1 MIKIKRFENNKFKTN
16 EIAVFVTIKQT
27 IENATKNALIP
38 AVLRRGSANYNSQL
52 EISKKLENMYGASF
66 NCGVDK
72 SGDYIILKFYIETIN
87 NEYSDSNENLA
98 QEAFDLLTDIVF
110 NPLVENDGFNINYV
124 KQEKDN
130 LSKIINSKKDDKANY
145 AYQRCIEEMFKNDS
159 YGIYKYGSL
168 EDLEKINE
176 KNLYKY
182 YLNIIQNSPIYI
194 YINGKNAKGINVDE
208 NINNNFK
215 IAFDNNSNECNEN
228 NAIQEIN
235 ENTKVNYNEENKNNK
250 ENSENEDNNNYNNE
264 VNNHKTKDLDDIKI
278 IKEKLDVTQGKLII
292 GLNAPSENKYAVT
305 MYNTILGGGANSKLF
320 QNVREKASLAYY
332 ASSRFIRRKNA
343 IIIRTG
349 IELTNYDKAV
359 KVIKEQIEDMK
370 KGNISDFELSSAKT
384 LILSSLKLIPES
396 QEDIMAFDFDQ
407 DIFNENLTFEQ
418 YYKKIE
424 NVTLDEI
431 IEVANQIKIN
441 TIYYLEK

>member
-27 IENATKNALIP
+27 QENATKNALIP
-38 AVLRRGSANYNSQL
+38 AVLRRGSTNYRNQL
-52 EISKKLENMYGASF
+52 EISKKLENMYGANF

-72 SGDYIILKFYIETIN
+72 SGDYIILKFFIETIN
-87 NEYSDSNENLA
+87 NEYSDSKENLA
-98 QEAFDLLTDIVF
+98 QEAFNLLTDIVF

-130 LSKIINSKKDDKANY
+130 LAKIINSKKDDKANY
-145 AYQRCIEEMFKNDS
+145 AYQRCIEEMFKNNP

-168 EDLEKINE
+168 QDLEKINE
-176 KNLYKY
+176 KNLYGY
-182 YLNIIQNSPIYI
+182 YLNIIQNSQIFI
-194 YINGKNAKGINVDE
+194 YINGKNANSINVDE

-215 IAFDNNSNECNEN
+215 IAFNNNSNEYNEN
-228 NAIQEIN
+228 DDLQEKN
-235 ENTKVNYNEENKNNK
+235 ENAEIEDNKNTEIKDNK
-250 ENSENEDNNNYNNE
+250 NAEIVALQPINI
-264 VNNHKTKDLDDIKI
+264 V
-278 IKEKLDVTQGKLII
+278 KEKLDVTQGKLII

-320 QNVREKASLAYY
+320 QNVREKESLAYY
-332 ASSRFIRRKNA
+332 ASSRYIRRKNA

-349 IELTNYDKAV
+349 IELANYDKAV
-359 KVIKEQIEDMK
+359 KVIKEQLEEMK
-370 KGNISDFELSSAKT
+370 KGNISDYELASAKT
-384 LILSSLKLIPES
+384 LILASLKLIPES

-407 DIFNENLTFEQ
+407 DVFNENLTFEQ

-424 NVTLDEI
+424 NITLKEI
-431 IEVANQIKIN
+431 IDVANQVRIN

>member
-27 IENATKNALIP
+27 KENATKNALIP
-38 AVLRRGSANYNSQL
+38 AVLRRGSANFQNQL

-72 SGDYIILKFYIETIN
+72 SGDYIILKFFIETIN
-87 NEYSDSNENLA
+87 NEYSDSKENLA
-98 QEAFDLLTDIVF
+98 QEAFNLLTDIVF

-130 LSKIINSKKDDKANY
+130 LAKIINSKKDDKANY
-145 AYQRCIEEMFKNDS
+145 AYQRCVEEMFKNNP

-168 EDLEKINE
+168 QDLEKINE
-176 KNLYKY
+176 KNLYEY
-182 YLNIIQNSPIYI
+182 YLNIIQNSPIFI
-194 YINGKNAKGINVDE
+194 YINGKNANSINVDE
-208 NINNNFK
+208 NINNNFR
-215 IAFDNNSNECNEN
+215 IAFNNNSNEYNENDDLQGKNEN
-228 NAIQEIN
+228 NEI
-235 ENTKVNYNEENKNNK
+235 EDNKNTEIKDNK
-250 ENSENEDNNNYNNE
+250 NAEIVALQPINI
-264 VNNHKTKDLDDIKI
+264 V
-278 IKEKLDVTQGKLII
+278 KEKLDVTQGKLII

-320 QNVREKASLAYY
+320 QNVREKESLAYY
-332 ASSRFIRRKNA
+332 ASSRYIRRKNA

-349 IELTNYDKAV
+349 IELANYDKAV
-359 KVIKEQIEDMK
+359 KVIKEQLEEMK
-370 KGNISDFELSSAKT
+370 KGNISDYELSSAKT
-384 LILSSLKLIPES
+384 LILASLKLIPES

-407 DIFNENLTFEQ
+407 DVFNENLTFEQ

-424 NVTLDEI
+424 NITLNEI
-431 IEVANQIKIN
+431 IDVANQVKIN

>member
-16 EIAVFVTIKQT
+16 EIAVFATIKQT
-27 IENATKNALIP
+27 QENATKNALIP
-38 AVLRRGSANYNSQL
+38 AVLRRGSTNYRNQL

-72 SGDYIILKFYIETIN
+72 SGDYIILKFFIETIN
-87 NEYSDSNENLA
+87 NEYSDSKENLA
-98 QEAFDLLTDIVF
+98 QEAFNLLTDIVF

-130 LSKIINSKKDDKANY
+130 LAKIINSKKDDKANY
-145 AYQRCIEEMFKNDS
+145 AYQRCVEEMFKNS
-159 YGIYKYGSL
+159 PYGIYKYGSL
-168 EDLEKINE
+168 QDLEKINE
-176 KNLYKY
+176 KNLYEY
-182 YLNIIQNSPIYI
+182 YLNIIQNNPIFI
-194 YINGKNAKGINVDE
+194 YINGKNANSINVDE

-215 IAFDNNSNECNEN
+215 IAFNNNSNEYNENDDLQGKNEN
-228 NAIQEIN
+228 NEIEDN
-235 ENTKVNYNEENKNNK
+235 KNTEIKDNKDIEIVDNKNTKLEALQPINIV
-250 ENSENEDNNNYNNE
+250 
-264 VNNHKTKDLDDIKI
+264 
-278 IKEKLDVTQGKLII
+278 KEKLDVTQGKLII

-320 QNVREKASLAYY
+320 QNVREKESLAYY
-332 ASSRFIRRKNA
+332 ASSRYIRRKNA

-349 IELTNYDKAV
+349 IELANYDKAV
-359 KVIKEQIEDMK
+359 KVIKEQLEEMK
-370 KGNISDFELSSAKT
+370 KGNISDYELASAKT
-384 LILSSLKLIPES
+384 LILASLKLIPES

-407 DIFNENLTFEQ
+407 DVFNENLTFEQ

-424 NVTLDEI
+424 NITLKEI
-431 IEVANQIKIN
+431 IDVANQVKIN

>member
-27 IENATKNALIP
+27 QENATKNALIP
-38 AVLRRGSANYNSQL
+38 AVLRRGSTNYRNQL
-52 EISKKLENMYGASF
+52 EISKKLENMYGANF

-72 SGDYIILKFYIETIN
+72 SGDYIILKFFIETIN
-87 NEYSDSNENLA
+87 NEYSDSKENLA
-98 QEAFDLLTDIVF
+98 QEAFNLLTDIVF

-130 LSKIINSKKDDKANY
+130 LAKIINSKKDDKANY
-145 AYQRCIEEMFKNDS
+145 AYQRCIEEMFKNNP

-168 EDLEKINE
+168 QDLEKINE
-176 KNLYKY
+176 KNLYGY
-182 YLNIIQNSPIYI
+182 YLNIIQNSQIFI
-194 YINGKNAKGINVDE
+194 YINGKNANSINVDE

-215 IAFDNNSNECNEN
+215 IAFNNNSNEYNEN
-228 NAIQEIN
+228 DDLQE
-235 ENTKVNYNEENKNNK
+235 KN
-250 ENSENEDNNNYNNE
+250 
-264 VNNHKTKDLDDIKI
+264 
-278 IKEKLDVTQGKLII
+278 QGKLII

-320 QNVREKASLAYY
+320 QNVREKESLAYY
-332 ASSRFIRRKNA
+332 ASSRYIRRKNA

-349 IELTNYDKAV
+349 IELANYDKAV
-359 KVIKEQIEDMK
+359 KVIKEQLEEMK
-370 KGNISDFELSSAKT
+370 KGNISDYELASAKT
-384 LILSSLKLIPES
+384 LILASLKLIPES

-407 DIFNENLTFEQ
+407 DVFNENLTFEQ

-424 NVTLDEI
+424 NITLKEI
-431 IEVANQIKIN
+431 IDVANQVRIN

>member
-27 IENATKNALIP
+27 QENATKNALIP
-38 AVLRRGSANYNSQL
+38 AALRRGSANFQNQL

-72 SGDYIILKFYIETIN
+72 SGDYIILKFFIETIN
-87 NEYSDSNENLA
+87 NEYSDSKENLA
-98 QEAFDLLTDIVF
+98 QEAFNLLTDIVF

-130 LSKIINSKKDDKANY
+130 LAKIINSKKDDKANY
-145 AYQRCIEEMFKNDS
+145 AYQRCVEEMFKNNP

-168 EDLEKINE
+168 QDLEKINE
-176 KNLYKY
+176 KNLYEY
-182 YLNIIQNSPIYI
+182 YLNIIQNSPTFI
-194 YINGKNAKGINVDE
+194 YINGKNANSINVDE

-215 IAFDNNSNECNEN
+215 IAFNNNSNEYNKNHDFQEKNEN
-228 NAIQEIN
+228 AEIVALQPIN
-235 ENTKVNYNEENKNNK
+235 IV
-250 ENSENEDNNNYNNE
+250 
-264 VNNHKTKDLDDIKI
+264 
-278 IKEKLDVTQGKLII
+278 KEKLDVTQGKLII

-320 QNVREKASLAYY
+320 QNVREKESLAYY
-332 ASSRFIRRKNA
+332 ASSRYIRRKDA

-349 IELTNYDKAV
+349 IELANYDKAV
-359 KVIKEQIEDMK
+359 KVIKEQLEEMK
-370 KGNISDFELSSAKT
+370 KGSISDYELSSAKT
-384 LILSSLKLIPES
+384 LILASLKLIPES

-407 DIFNENLTFEQ
+407 DVFNENLTFEQ

-424 NVTLDEI
+424 NITLKEI
-431 IEVANQIKIN
+431 IDVANQVKIN

>member
-27 IENATKNALIP
+27 QENATKNALIP
-38 AVLRRGSANYNSQL
+38 AVLRRGSTNYRNQL
-52 EISKKLENMYGASF
+52 EISKKLENMYGANF

-72 SGDYIILKFYIETIN
+72 SGDYIILKFFIETIN
-87 NEYSDSNENLA
+87 NEYSDSKENLA
-98 QEAFDLLTDIVF
+98 QEAFNLLTDIVF

-130 LSKIINSKKDDKANY
+130 LAKIINSKKDDKANY
-145 AYQRCIEEMFKNDS
+145 AYQRCIEEMFKNNP

-168 EDLEKINE
+168 QDLEKINE
-176 KNLYKY
+176 KNLYGY
-182 YLNIIQNSPIYI
+182 YLNIIQNSQIFI
-194 YINGKNAKGINVDE
+194 YINGKNANSINVDE

-215 IAFDNNSNECNEN
+215 IAFNNNSNEYNEN
-228 NAIQEIN
+228 DDLQEKN
-235 ENTKVNYNEENKNNK
+235 ENAEIEDNKNTEIKDNK
-250 ENSENEDNNNYNNE
+250 NAEIVALQPINI
-264 VNNHKTKDLDDIKI
+264 V
-278 IKEKLDVTQGKLII
+278 KEKLDVTQGKLII

-320 QNVREKASLAYY
+320 QNVREKESLAYY
-332 ASSRFIRRKNA
+332 ASSRYIRRKNA

-349 IELTNYDKAV
+349 IELANYDKAV
-359 KVIKEQIEDMK
+359 KVIKEQLEEMK
-370 KGNISDFELSSAKT
+370 KGNISDYELASAKT
-384 LILSSLKLIPES
+384 LILASLKLIPES

-407 DIFNENLTFEQ
+407 DVFNENLTFEQ

-424 NVTLDEI
+424 NITLKEI
-431 IEVANQIKIN
+431 IDVANQVKIN

>member
-27 IENATKNALIP
+27 QENATKNALIP
-38 AVLRRGSANYNSQL
+38 AVLRRGSANFQNQL
-52 EISKKLENMYGASF
+52 EISKKLENMYGSSF

-72 SGDYIILKFYIETIN
+72 SGDYIILKFFIETIN
-87 NEYSDSNENLA
+87 NEYSDSKENLA
-98 QEAFDLLTDIVF
+98 QEAFNLLTDIVF

-130 LSKIINSKKDDKANY
+130 LAKIINSKKDDKANY
-145 AYQRCIEEMFKNDS
+145 AYQRCIEEMFKNNP
-159 YGIYKYGSL
+159 YGIYKYGSIQ
-168 EDLEKINE
+168 DLEKINE
-176 KNLYKY
+176 KNLYGY
-182 YLNIIQNSPIYI
+182 YLNIIQNSQIFI
-194 YINGKNAKGINVDE
+194 YINGKNANSINVDE

-215 IAFDNNSNECNEN
+215 IAFNNNSNEYNEN
-228 NAIQEIN
+228 DDLQEKN
-235 ENTKVNYNEENKNNK
+235 ENAEIVALQPINI
-250 ENSENEDNNNYNNE
+250 
-264 VNNHKTKDLDDIKI
+264 V
-278 IKEKLDVTQGKLII
+278 KEKLDVTQGKLII

-320 QNVREKASLAYY
+320 QNVREKESLAYY
-332 ASSRFIRRKNA
+332 ASSRYIRRKNA

-349 IELTNYDKAV
+349 IELANYDKAV
-359 KVIKEQIEDMK
+359 KVIKEQLEEMK
-370 KGNISDFELSSAKT
+370 KGNISDYELSSAKT
-384 LILSSLKLIPES
+384 LILASLKLIPES

-407 DIFNENLTFEQ
+407 DVFNENLTFEQ

-424 NVTLDEI
+424 NITLKEI
-431 IEVANQIKIN
+431 IDVANQVRIN

>member
-16 EIAVFVTIKQT
+16 EIAVFATIKQT
-27 IENATKNALIP
+27 QENATKNALIP
-38 AVLRRGSANYNSQL
+38 AVLRRGSTNYRNQL
-52 EISKKLENMYGASF
+52 EISKKLENMYGANF

-72 SGDYIILKFYIETIN
+72 SGDYIILKFFIETIN
-87 NEYSDSNENLA
+87 NEYSDSKENLA
-98 QEAFDLLTDIVF
+98 QEAFNLLTDIVF

-130 LSKIINSKKDDKANY
+130 LAKIINSKKDDKANY
-145 AYQRCIEEMFKNDS
+145 AYQRCIEEMFKNNP

-168 EDLEKINE
+168 QDLEKINE
-176 KNLYKY
+176 KNLYGY
-182 YLNIIQNSPIYI
+182 YLNIIQNSQIFI
-194 YINGKNAKGINVDE
+194 YINGKNANSINVDE

-215 IAFDNNSNECNEN
+215 IAFNNNSNEYNENDDLQGKNEN
-228 NAIQEIN
+228 NEIEDN
-235 ENTKVNYNEENKNNK
+235 KNTEIKDNKDIEIVDNKNTKLEALQPINIV
-250 ENSENEDNNNYNNE
+250 
-264 VNNHKTKDLDDIKI
+264 
-278 IKEKLDVTQGKLII
+278 KEKLDVTQGKLII

-320 QNVREKASLAYY
+320 QNVREKESLAYY
-332 ASSRFIRRKNA
+332 ASSRYIRRKNA

-349 IELTNYDKAV
+349 IELANYDKAV
-359 KVIKEQIEDMK
+359 KVIKEQLEEMK
-370 KGNISDFELSSAKT
+370 KGNISDYELASAKT
-384 LILSSLKLIPES
+384 LILASLKLIPES

-407 DIFNENLTFEQ
+407 DVFNENLTFEQ

-424 NVTLDEI
+424 NITLKEI
-431 IEVANQIKIN
+431 IDVANQVKIN

>member
-27 IENATKNALIP
+27 QENATKNALIP
-38 AVLRRGSANYNSQL
+38 AVLRRGSANFQNQL
-52 EISKKLENMYGASF
+52 EISKKLENMYGANF

-72 SGDYIILKFYIETIN
+72 SGDYIILKFFIETIN
-87 NEYSDSNENLA
+87 NEYSDSKENLA
-98 QEAFDLLTDIVF
+98 QEAFNLLTDIVF
-110 NPLVENDGFNINYV
+110 NPMVENDGFNINYV

-130 LSKIINSKKDDKANY
+130 LAKIINSKKDDKANY
-145 AYQRCIEEMFKNDS
+145 AYQRCVEEMFKNNP

-168 EDLEKINE
+168 QDLEKINE
-176 KNLYKY
+176 KNLYEY
-182 YLNIIQNSPIYI
+182 YLNIIQNSPIFI
-194 YINGKNAKGINVDE
+194 YINGKNANSINVDE

-215 IAFDNNSNECNEN
+215 IALNNNSNEYNEN
-228 NAIQEIN
+228 DDLQEKN
-235 ENTKVNYNEENKNNK
+235 ENAEIEDNKNTEIKDNK
-250 ENSENEDNNNYNNE
+250 NIEIVDNKN
-264 VNNHKTKDLDDIKI
+264 TKLEALQPINI
-278 IKEKLDVTQGKLII
+278 VKEKLDVTQGKLII

-320 QNVREKASLAYY
+320 QNVREKESLAYY
-332 ASSRFIRRKNA
+332 ASSRYIRRKNA

-349 IELTNYDKAV
+349 IELANYDKAV
-359 KVIKEQIEDMK
+359 KVIKEQLEEMK
-370 KGNISDFELSSAKT
+370 KGNISDYELSSAKT
-384 LILSSLKLIPES
+384 LILASLKLIPES

-407 DIFNENLTFEQ
+407 DVFNENLTFEQ

-424 NVTLDEI
+424 NITLKEI
-431 IEVANQIKIN
+431 IDVANQVKIN

>member
-27 IENATKNALIP
+27 QENATKNALIP
-38 AVLRRGSANYNSQL
+38 AVLRRGSTNYRNQL
-52 EISKKLENMYGASF
+52 EISKKLENMYGANF

-72 SGDYIILKFYIETIN
+72 SGDYIILKFFIETIN
-87 NEYSDSNENLA
+87 NEYSDSKENLA
-98 QEAFDLLTDIVF
+98 QEAFNLITDIVF

-130 LSKIINSKKDDKANY
+130 LAKIINSKKDDKANY
-145 AYQRCIEEMFKNDS
+145 AYQRCIEEMFKNNP

-168 EDLEKINE
+168 QDLEKINE
-176 KNLYKY
+176 KNLYEY
-182 YLNIIQNSPIYI
+182 YLNIIQNSPIFI
-194 YINGKNAKGINVDE
+194 YINGKNANSINVDE

-215 IAFDNNSNECNEN
+215 IAFNNNSNEYNEN
-228 NAIQEIN
+228 DDLQE
-235 ENTKVNYNEENKNNK
+235 KNKNTEIENNK
-250 ENSENEDNNNYNNE
+250 NKDIEDNKNIEIVDNKNAEIVALQPINI
-264 VNNHKTKDLDDIKI
+264 V
-278 IKEKLDVTQGKLII
+278 KEKLDVTQGKLII

-320 QNVREKASLAYY
+320 QNVREKESLAYY
-332 ASSRFIRRKNA
+332 ASSRYIRRKNA

-349 IELTNYDKAV
+349 IELANYDKAV
-359 KVIKEQIEDMK
+359 KVIKEQLEEMK
-370 KGNISDFELSSAKT
+370 KGNISDYELASAKT
-384 LILSSLKLIPES
+384 LILASLKLIPES

-407 DIFNENLTFEQ
+407 DVFNENLTFEQ

-424 NVTLDEI
+424 NITLKEI
-431 IEVANQIKIN
+431 IDVANQVKIN

>member
-27 IENATKNALIP
+27 KENATKNALIP
-38 AVLRRGSANYNSQL
+38 AVLRRGSANFQNQL

-72 SGDYIILKFYIETIN
+72 SGDYIILKFFIETIN
-87 NEYSDSNENLA
+87 NEYSDSKENLA
-98 QEAFDLLTDIVF
+98 QEAFNLLTDIVF

-130 LSKIINSKKDDKANY
+130 LAKIINSKKDDKANY
-145 AYQRCIEEMFKNDS
+145 AYQRSVEEMFKNNP

-168 EDLEKINE
+168 QDLEKINE
-176 KNLYKY
+176 KNLYEY
-182 YLNIIQNSPIYI
+182 YLNIIQNSPIFI
-194 YINGKNAKGINVDE
+194 YINGKNANSINVDE

-215 IAFDNNSNECNEN
+215 IAVNNNSNEYNEN
-228 NAIQEIN
+228 DDLQEKN
-235 ENTKVNYNEENKNNK
+235 ENAEIEALQPINIV
-250 ENSENEDNNNYNNE
+250 
-264 VNNHKTKDLDDIKI
+264 
-278 IKEKLDVTQGKLII
+278 KEKLDVTQGKLII

-320 QNVREKASLAYY
+320 QNVREKESLAYY
-332 ASSRFIRRKNA
+332 ASSRYIRRKNA

-349 IELTNYDKAV
+349 IELANYDKAV
-359 KVIKEQIEDMK
+359 KVIKEQLEEMK
-370 KGNISDFELSSAKT
+370 KGNISDYELSSAKT
-384 LILSSLKLIPES
+384 LILASLKLIPES

-407 DIFNENLTFEQ
+407 DVFNENLTFEQ

-424 NVTLDEI
+424 NVTLNEI
-431 IEVANQIKIN
+431 IDVANQVKIN

>member
-27 IENATKNALIP
+27 QENATKNALIP
-38 AVLRRGSANYNSQL
+38 AVLRRGSANFQNQL

-72 SGDYIILKFYIETIN
+72 SGDYIILKFFIETIN
-87 NEYSDSNENLA
+87 NEYSDSKENLA
-98 QEAFDLLTDIVF
+98 QEAFNLLTDIVF

-130 LSKIINSKKDDKANY
+130 LAKIINSKKDDKANY
-145 AYQRCIEEMFKNDS
+145 AYQRCIEEMFKNNP

-168 EDLEKINE
+168 QDLEKINE
-176 KNLYKY
+176 KNLYGY
-182 YLNIIQNSPIYI
+182 YLNLIQNSQIFI
-194 YINGKNAKGINVDE
+194 YINGKNANSINVDE

-215 IAFDNNSNECNEN
+215 IAFNNNSNEYNENDDLQGKNEN
-228 NAIQEIN
+228 NEIEDN
-235 ENTKVNYNEENKNNK
+235 KNTEIKDNKDIEIVDNKNTKL
-250 ENSENEDNNNYNNE
+250 E
-264 VNNHKTKDLDDIKI
+264 VLQPINIV
-278 IKEKLDVTQGKLII
+278 KEKLDVTQGKLII

-320 QNVREKASLAYY
+320 QNVREKESLAYY
-332 ASSRFIRRKNA
+332 ASSRYIRRKNA

-349 IELTNYDKAV
+349 IELANYDKAV
-359 KVIKEQIEDMK
+359 KVIKEQLEEMK
-370 KGNISDFELSSAKT
+370 KGNISDYELASAKT
-384 LILSSLKLIPES
+384 LILASLKLIPES

-407 DIFNENLTFEQ
+407 DVFNENLTFEQ

-424 NVTLDEI
+424 NITLNEI
-431 IEVANQIKIN
+431 IDVANQVRIN

>member
-16 EIAVFVTIKQT
+16 EIAVFATIKQT
-27 IENATKNALIP
+27 QENATKNALIP
-38 AVLRRGSANYNSQL
+38 AVLRRGSTNYRNQL

-72 SGDYIILKFYIETIN
+72 SGDYIILKFFIETIN
-87 NEYSDSNENLA
+87 NEYSDTKENLA
-98 QEAFDLLTDIVF
+98 QEAFNLLTDIVF

-130 LSKIINSKKDDKANY
+130 LAKIINSKKDDKANY
-145 AYQRCIEEMFKNDS
+145 AYQRCVEEMFKNNP

-168 EDLEKINE
+168 QDLEKINE
-176 KNLYKY
+176 KNLYEY
-182 YLNIIQNSPIYI
+182 YLNIIQNSPIFI
-194 YINGKNAKGINVDE
+194 YINGKNANSINVDE

-215 IAFDNNSNECNEN
+215 IAFNSNSNEYNEN
-228 NAIQEIN
+228 HDFQEKN
-235 ENTKVNYNEENKNNK
+235 ENAEIEDNKNTEIKDNK
-250 ENSENEDNNNYNNE
+250 DIEIVDNKN
-264 VNNHKTKDLDDIKI
+264 TKLEALQPINI
-278 IKEKLDVTQGKLII
+278 VKEKLDVTQGKLII

-320 QNVREKASLAYY
+320 QNVREKESLAYY
-332 ASSRFIRRKNA
+332 ASSRYIRRKNA

-349 IELTNYDKAV
+349 IELANYDKAV
-359 KVIKEQIEDMK
+359 KVIKEQLEEMK
-370 KGNISDFELSSAKT
+370 KGNISDYELASAKT
-384 LILSSLKLIPES
+384 LILASLKLIPES

-407 DIFNENLTFEQ
+407 DVFNENLTFEQ

-424 NVTLDEI
+424 NITLKEI
-431 IEVANQIKIN
+431 IDVANQVRIN

>member
-27 IENATKNALIP
+27 KENATKNALIP
-38 AVLRRGSANYNSQL
+38 AVLRRGSANFQNQL

-72 SGDYIILKFYIETIN
+72 SGDYIILKFFIETIN
-87 NEYSDSNENLA
+87 NEYSDSKENLA
-98 QEAFDLLTDIVF
+98 QEAFNLLTDIVF

-130 LSKIINSKKDDKANY
+130 LAKIINSKKDDKANY
-145 AYQRCIEEMFKNDS
+145 AYQRCVEEMFKNNP

-168 EDLEKINE
+168 QDLEKINE
-176 KNLYKY
+176 KNLYEY
-182 YLNIIQNSPIYI
+182 YLNIIQNSPIFI
-194 YINGKNAKGINVDE
+194 YINGKNANSINVDE

-215 IAFDNNSNECNEN
+215 IAFNNNSNEYNEN
-228 NAIQEIN
+228 DDLQEKN
-235 ENTKVNYNEENKNNK
+235 ENAEIEDNKNTEIKDNK
-250 ENSENEDNNNYNNE
+250 NIEIVDNKN
-264 VNNHKTKDLDDIKI
+264 TKLEALQPINI
-278 IKEKLDVTQGKLII
+278 VKEKLDVTQGKLII

-320 QNVREKASLAYY
+320 QNVREKESLAYY
-332 ASSRFIRRKNA
+332 ASSRYIRRKNA

-349 IELTNYDKAV
+349 IELANYDKAV
-359 KVIKEQIEDMK
+359 KVIKEQLEEMK
-370 KGNISDFELSSAKT
+370 KGNISDYELSSAKT
-384 LILSSLKLIPES
+384 LILASLKLIPES

-407 DIFNENLTFEQ
+407 DVFNENLTFEQ

-424 NVTLDEI
+424 NITLKEI
-431 IEVANQIKIN
+431 IDVANQVKIN

>member
-27 IENATKNALIP
+27 KENATKNALIP
-38 AVLRRGSANYNSQL
+38 AVLRRGSANFQNQL

-72 SGDYIILKFYIETIN
+72 SGDYIILKFFIETIN
-87 NEYSDSNENLA
+87 NEYSDSKENLA
-98 QEAFDLLTDIVF
+98 QEAFNLLTDIVF

-130 LSKIINSKKDDKANY
+130 LAKIINSKKDDKANY
-145 AYQRCIEEMFKNDS
+145 AYQRCVEEMFKNNP

-168 EDLEKINE
+168 QDLEKINE
-176 KNLYKY
+176 KNLYEY
-182 YLNIIQNSPIYI
+182 YLNIIQNSPIFI
-194 YINGKNAKGINVDE
+194 YINGKNANSINVDE

-215 IAFDNNSNECNEN
+215 IALNNNSNEYNEN
-228 NAIQEIN
+228 DDLQEKN
-235 ENTKVNYNEENKNNK
+235 ENAEIEDNKNTEIKDNK
-250 ENSENEDNNNYNNE
+250 NIEIVDNKN
-264 VNNHKTKDLDDIKI
+264 TKLEALQPINI
-278 IKEKLDVTQGKLII
+278 VKEKLDVTQGKLII

-320 QNVREKASLAYY
+320 QNVREKESLAYY
-332 ASSRFIRRKNA
+332 ASSRYIRRKNA

-349 IELTNYDKAV
+349 IELANYDKAV
-359 KVIKEQIEDMK
+359 KVIKEQLEEMK
-370 KGNISDFELSSAKT
+370 KGNISDYELSSAKT
-384 LILSSLKLIPES
+384 LILASLKLIPES

-407 DIFNENLTFEQ
+407 DVFNENLTFEQ

-424 NVTLDEI
+424 NITLKEI
-431 IEVANQIKIN
+431 IDVANQVKIN

>member
-16 EIAVFVTIKQT
+16 EIAFFVTIKQT
-27 IENATKNALIP
+27 QENATKNALIP
-38 AVLRRGSANYNSQL
+38 AVLRRGSANFQNQL
-52 EISKKLENMYGASF
+52 EISKKLENMYGANF

-72 SGDYIILKFYIETIN
+72 SGDYIILKFFIETIN
-87 NEYSDSNENLA
+87 NEYSDSKENLA
-98 QEAFDLLTDIVF
+98 QEAFNLLTDIVF

-130 LSKIINSKKDDKANY
+130 LAKIINSKKDDKANY
-145 AYQRCIEEMFKNDS
+145 AYQRCIEEMFKNNP

-168 EDLEKINE
+168 QDLEKINE
-176 KNLYKY
+176 KNLYGY
-182 YLNIIQNSPIYI
+182 YLNIIQNSQIFI
-194 YINGKNAKGINVDE
+194 YINGKNANSINVDE

-215 IAFDNNSNECNEN
+215 IAFNNNSNEYNEN
-228 NAIQEIN
+228 DDLQEKN
-235 ENTKVNYNEENKNNK
+235 ENAEIEDNKNTEIKDNK
-250 ENSENEDNNNYNNE
+250 NAEIVALQPINI
-264 VNNHKTKDLDDIKI
+264 V
-278 IKEKLDVTQGKLII
+278 KEKLDVTQGKLII

-320 QNVREKASLAYY
+320 QNVREKESLAYY
-332 ASSRFIRRKNA
+332 ASSRYIRRKNA

-349 IELTNYDKAV
+349 IELANYDKAV
-359 KVIKEQIEDMK
+359 KVIKEQLEEMK
-370 KGNISDFELSSAKT
+370 KGNISDYELASAKT
-384 LILSSLKLIPES
+384 LILASLKLIPES

-407 DIFNENLTFEQ
+407 DVFNENLTFEQ

-424 NVTLDEI
+424 NITLNEI
-431 IEVANQIKIN
+431 IDVANQVKIN

>member
-27 IENATKNALIP
+27 QENATKNALIP
-38 AVLRRGSANYNSQL
+38 AVLRRGSANFQNQL

-72 SGDYIILKFYIETIN
+72 SGDYIILKFFIETIN
-87 NEYSDSNENLA
+87 NEYSDSKENLA
-98 QEAFDLLTDIVF
+98 QEAFNLLTDIVF

-130 LSKIINSKKDDKANY
+130 LAKIINSKKDDKANY
-145 AYQRCIEEMFKNDS
+145 AYQRCIEEMFKNNP

-168 EDLEKINE
+168 QDLEKINE
-176 KNLYKY
+176 KNLYEY
-182 YLNIIQNSPIYI
+182 YLNIIQNSPIFI
-194 YINGKNAKGINVDE
+194 YINGKNANSINVDE

-215 IAFDNNSNECNEN
+215 IAFNNNSNEYNEN
-228 NAIQEIN
+228 DDLQEKN
-235 ENTKVNYNEENKNNK
+235 ENAEIEDNKNTEIKDNK
-250 ENSENEDNNNYNNE
+250 NIEIVDNKNAEIVALQPINI
-264 VNNHKTKDLDDIKI
+264 V
-278 IKEKLDVTQGKLII
+278 KEKLDVTQGKLII

-320 QNVREKASLAYY
+320 QNVREKESLAYY
-332 ASSRFIRRKNA
+332 ASSRYIRRKNA

-349 IELTNYDKAV
+349 IELANYDKAV
-359 KVIKEQIEDMK
+359 KVIKEQLEEMK
-370 KGNISDFELSSAKT
+370 KGNISDYELASAKT
-384 LILSSLKLIPES
+384 LILASLKLIPES

-407 DIFNENLTFEQ
+407 DVFNENLTFEQ

-424 NVTLDEI
+424 NITLKEI
-431 IEVANQIKIN
+431 IDVTNQVRIN

>member
-27 IENATKNALIP
+27 QENATKNALIP
-38 AVLRRGSANYNSQL
+38 AVLRRGSANFQNQL

-72 SGDYIILKFYIETIN
+72 SGDYIILKFFIETIN
-87 NEYSDSNENLA
+87 NEYSDSKENLA
-98 QEAFDLLTDIVF
+98 QEAFNLLTDIVF

-130 LSKIINSKKDDKANY
+130 LAKIINSKKDDKANY
-145 AYQRCIEEMFKNDS
+145 AYQRCVEEMFKNNP

-168 EDLEKINE
+168 QDLEKINE
-176 KNLYKY
+176 KNLYEY
-182 YLNIIQNSPIYI
+182 YLNIIRNSQIFI
-194 YINGKNAKGINVDE
+194 YINGKNANSINVDE

-215 IAFDNNSNECNEN
+215 IAFNNNSNENNEN
-228 NAIQEIN
+228 DDFQEKN
-235 ENTKVNYNEENKNNK
+235 ENAEIEDNKNTEIKDNK
-250 ENSENEDNNNYNNE
+250 N
-264 VNNHKTKDLDDIKI
+264 VKI
-278 IKEKLDVTQGKLII
+278 VALQPINIVKEKLDVTQGKLII

-320 QNVREKASLAYY
+320 QNVREKESLAYY
-332 ASSRFIRRKNA
+332 ASSRYIRRKDA

-349 IELTNYDKAV
+349 IELANYDKAV
-359 KVIKEQIEDMK
+359 KVIKEQLEEMK
-370 KGNISDFELSSAKT
+370 KGNISDYELSSAKT
-384 LILSSLKLIPES
+384 LILASLKLIPES

-407 DIFNENLTFEQ
+407 DVFNENLTFEQ

-424 NVTLDEI
+424 NITANEI
-431 IEVANQIKIN
+431 IDVANQVKIN

>member
-27 IENATKNALIP
+27 KENATKNALIP
-38 AVLRRGSANYNSQL
+38 AVLRRGSANFQNQL

-72 SGDYIILKFYIETIN
+72 SGDYIILKFFIETIN
-87 NEYSDSNENLA
+87 NEYSDSKENLA
-98 QEAFDLLTDIVF
+98 QEAFNLLTDIVF

-130 LSKIINSKKDDKANY
+130 LAKIINSKKDDKANY
-145 AYQRCIEEMFKNDS
+145 AYQRCVEEMFKNNP

-168 EDLEKINE
+168 QDLEKINE
-176 KNLYKY
+176 KNLYEY
-182 YLNIIQNSPIYI
+182 YLNIIQNSPIFI
-194 YINGKNAKGINVDE
+194 YINGKNANSINVDE

-215 IAFDNNSNECNEN
+215 IALNNNSNEYNEN
-228 NAIQEIN
+228 DDLQEKN
-235 ENTKVNYNEENKNNK
+235 ENAEIEDNKNTEIKDNK
-250 ENSENEDNNNYNNE
+250 NIEIVDNKN
-264 VNNHKTKDLDDIKI
+264 TKLEALQPINI
-278 IKEKLDVTQGKLII
+278 VKEKLDVTQGKLII

-320 QNVREKASLAYY
+320 QNVREKESLAYY
-332 ASSRFIRRKNA
+332 ASSRYIRRKNA

-349 IELTNYDKAV
+349 IELANYDKAV
-359 KVIKEQIEDMK
+359 KVIKEQLEEMK
-370 KGNISDFELSSAKT
+370 KGNISDYELSSAKT
-384 LILSSLKLIPES
+384 LILASLKLIPES

-407 DIFNENLTFEQ
+407 DVFNENLTFEQ

-424 NVTLDEI
+424 NITLNEI
-431 IEVANQIKIN
+431 IDVANQVRIN

>member
-27 IENATKNALIP
+27 KENATKNALIP
-38 AVLRRGSANYNSQL
+38 AVLRRGSANFQNQL

-72 SGDYIILKFYIETIN
+72 SGDYIILKFFIETIN
-87 NEYSDSNENLA
+87 NEYSDSKENLA
-98 QEAFDLLTDIVF
+98 QEAFNLLTDIVF

-130 LSKIINSKKDDKANY
+130 LAKIINSKKDDKANY
-145 AYQRCIEEMFKNDS
+145 AYQRCVEEMFKNNP

-168 EDLEKINE
+168 QDLEKINE
-176 KNLYKY
+176 KNLYEY
-182 YLNIIQNSPIYI
+182 YLNIIQNSPIFI
-194 YINGKNAKGINVDE
+194 YINGKNANSINVDE

-215 IAFDNNSNECNEN
+215 IALNNNSNEYNEN
-228 NAIQEIN
+228 DDLQEKN
-235 ENTKVNYNEENKNNK
+235 ENAEIEDNKNK
-250 ENSENEDNNNYNNE
+250 DIEDNKNIEIVDNKNAEIVALQPINI
-264 VNNHKTKDLDDIKI
+264 V
-278 IKEKLDVTQGKLII
+278 KEKLDVTQGKLII

-320 QNVREKASLAYY
+320 QNVREKESLAYY
-332 ASSRFIRRKNA
+332 ASSRYIRRKNA

-349 IELTNYDKAV
+349 IELANYDKAV
-359 KVIKEQIEDMK
+359 KVIKEQLEEMK
-370 KGNISDFELSSAKT
+370 KGNISDYELSSAKT
-384 LILSSLKLIPES
+384 LILASLKLIPES

-407 DIFNENLTFEQ
+407 DVFNENLTFEQ

-424 NVTLDEI
+424 NITLNEI
-431 IEVANQIKIN
+431 IDVANQVRIN

>member
-16 EIAVFVTIKQT
+16 EIAVFATIKQT
-27 IENATKNALIP
+27 QENALIP
-38 AVLRRGSANYNSQL
+38 AVLRRGSTNYRNQL
-52 EISKKLENMYGASF
+52 EISQKLENMYGASF

-72 SGDYIILKFYIETIN
+72 SGDYIILKFFIETIN
-87 NEYSDSNENLA
+87 NEYSDSKENLA
-98 QEAFDLLTDIVF
+98 QEAFNLLTDIVF

-130 LSKIINSKKDDKANY
+130 LAKIINSKKDDKANY
-145 AYQRCIEEMFKNDS
+145 AYQRCIEEMFKNNP

-168 EDLEKINE
+168 QDLEKINE
-176 KNLYKY
+176 KNLYGY
-182 YLNIIQNSPIYI
+182 YLNIIQNSQIFI
-194 YINGKNAKGINVDE
+194 YINGKNANSINVDE

-215 IAFDNNSNECNEN
+215 IAFNNNSNEYNEN
-228 NAIQEIN
+228 DDLQEKN
-235 ENTKVNYNEENKNNK
+235 ENAEIEDNKNK
-250 ENSENEDNNNYNNE
+250 DIEDNKNIEIVDNKNAEIVALQPINI
-264 VNNHKTKDLDDIKI
+264 V
-278 IKEKLDVTQGKLII
+278 KEKLDVTQGKLII

-320 QNVREKASLAYY
+320 QNVREKESLAYY
-332 ASSRFIRRKNA
+332 ASSRYIRRKNA

-349 IELTNYDKAV
+349 IELANYDKAV
-359 KVIKEQIEDMK
+359 KVIKEQLEEMK
-370 KGNISDFELSSAKT
+370 KGNISDYELASAKT
-384 LILSSLKLIPES
+384 LILASLKLIPES

-407 DIFNENLTFEQ
+407 DVFNENLTFEQ

-424 NVTLDEI
+424 NITLKEI
-431 IEVANQIKIN
+431 IDVANQVRIN

>member
-16 EIAVFVTIKQT
+16 EISVFVTIKQT
-27 IENATKNALIP
+27 QENATKNALIP
-38 AVLRRGSANYNSQL
+38 AVLRRGSTNYRNQL

-72 SGDYIILKFYIETIN
+72 SGDYIILKFFIETIN
-87 NEYSDSNENLA
+87 NEYSDSKENLA
-98 QEAFDLLTDIVF
+98 QEAFNLLTDIVF

-130 LSKIINSKKDDKANY
+130 LAKIINSKKDDKANY
-145 AYQRCIEEMFKNDS
+145 AYQRCIEEMFKNNP

-168 EDLEKINE
+168 QDLEKINE
-176 KNLYKY
+176 KNLYGY
-182 YLNIIQNSPIYI
+182 YLNIIQNSQIFI
-194 YINGKNAKGINVDE
+194 YINGKNANSINVDE

-215 IAFDNNSNECNEN
+215 IAFNNNSNEYNEN
-228 NAIQEIN
+228 DDLQE
-235 ENTKVNYNEENKNNK
+235 KNKNTEIENNK
-250 ENSENEDNNNYNNE
+250 NKDIEDNKNIEIVDNKNAEIVALQPINI
-264 VNNHKTKDLDDIKI
+264 V
-278 IKEKLDVTQGKLII
+278 KEKLDVTQGKLII

-320 QNVREKASLAYY
+320 QNVREKESLAYY
-332 ASSRFIRRKNA
+332 ASSRYIRRKNA

-349 IELTNYDKAV
+349 IELANYDKAV
-359 KVIKEQIEDMK
+359 KVIKEQLEEMK
-370 KGNISDFELSSAKT
+370 KGNISDYELASAKT
-384 LILSSLKLIPES
+384 LILASLKLIPES

-407 DIFNENLTFEQ
+407 DVFNENLTFEQ

-424 NVTLDEI
+424 NITLNEI
-431 IEVANQIKIN
+431 IDVANQVKIN

>member
-16 EIAVFVTIKQT
+16 EIAVFATIKQT
-27 IENATKNALIP
+27 QENATKNALIP
-38 AVLRRGSANYNSQL
+38 AVLRRGSTNYRNQL
-52 EISKKLENMYGASF
+52 EISKKLENMYGANF

-72 SGDYIILKFYIETIN
+72 SGDYIILKFFIETIN
-87 NEYSDSNENLA
+87 NEYSDSKENLA
-98 QEAFDLLTDIVF
+98 QEAFNLLTDIVF

-130 LSKIINSKKDDKANY
+130 LAKIINSKKDDKANY
-145 AYQRCIEEMFKNDS
+145 AYQRCIEEMFKNNP

-168 EDLEKINE
+168 QDLEKINE
-176 KNLYKY
+176 KNLYGY
-182 YLNIIQNSPIYI
+182 YLNIIQNSQIFI
-194 YINGKNAKGINVDE
+194 YINGKNANSINVDE

-215 IAFDNNSNECNEN
+215 IAFNNNSNEYNENDDLQEKNEN
-228 NAIQEIN
+228 NEIEDN
-235 ENTKVNYNEENKNNK
+235 KNTEIKDNKNIEIVDNKNTKL
-250 ENSENEDNNNYNNE
+250 E
-264 VNNHKTKDLDDIKI
+264 VLQPINIV
-278 IKEKLDVTQGKLII
+278 KEKLDVTQGKLII

-320 QNVREKASLAYY
+320 QNVREKESLAYY
-332 ASSRFIRRKNA
+332 ASSRYIRRKNA

-349 IELTNYDKAV
+349 IELANYDKAV
-359 KVIKEQIEDMK
+359 KVIKEQLEEMK
-370 KGNISDFELSSAKT
+370 KGNISDYELASAKT
-384 LILSSLKLIPES
+384 LILASLKLIPES

-407 DIFNENLTFEQ
+407 DVFNENLTFEQ

-424 NVTLDEI
+424 NITLNEI
-431 IEVANQIKIN
+431 IDVANQVRIN

>member
-16 EIAVFVTIKQT
+16 EIAVFATIKQT
-27 IENATKNALIP
+27 QENATKNALIP
-38 AVLRRGSANYNSQL
+38 AVLRRGSTNYRNQL
-52 EISKKLENMYGASF
+52 EISKKLENMYGANF

-72 SGDYIILKFYIETIN
+72 SGDYIILKFFIETIN
-87 NEYSDSNENLA
+87 NEYSDSKENLA
-98 QEAFDLLTDIVF
+98 QEAFNLLTDIVF

-130 LSKIINSKKDDKANY
+130 LAKIINSKKDDKANY
-145 AYQRCIEEMFKNDS
+145 AYQRCIEEMFKNNP

-168 EDLEKINE
+168 QDLEKINE
-176 KNLYKY
+176 KNLYEY
-182 YLNIIQNSPIYI
+182 YLNIIQNNPIFI
-194 YINGKNAKGINVDE
+194 YINGKNANSINVDE

-215 IAFDNNSNECNEN
+215 IAFNNNSNEYTENDDLQEKNEN
-228 NAIQEIN
+228 AKVVALQPIN
-235 ENTKVNYNEENKNNK
+235 IV
-250 ENSENEDNNNYNNE
+250 
-264 VNNHKTKDLDDIKI
+264 
-278 IKEKLDVTQGKLII
+278 KEKLDVTQGKLII

-320 QNVREKASLAYY
+320 QNVREKESLAYY
-332 ASSRFIRRKNA
+332 ASSRYIRRKNA

-349 IELTNYDKAV
+349 IELANYDKAV
-359 KVIKEQIEDMK
+359 KVIKEQLEEMK
-370 KGNISDFELSSAKT
+370 KGNISDYELASAKT
-384 LILSSLKLIPES
+384 LILASLKLIPES

-407 DIFNENLTFEQ
+407 DVFNENLTFEQ

-424 NVTLDEI
+424 NITLKEI
-431 IEVANQIKIN
+431 IDVANQVKIN

>member
-27 IENATKNALIP
+27 KENATKNALIP
-38 AVLRRGSANYNSQL
+38 AVLRRGSANFQNQL

-72 SGDYIILKFYIETIN
+72 SGDYIILKFFIETIN
-87 NEYSDSNENLA
+87 NAYSDSKENLA
-98 QEAFDLLTDIVF
+98 QEAFNLLTDIVF

-130 LSKIINSKKDDKANY
+130 LAKIINSKKDDKANY
-145 AYQRCIEEMFKNDS
+145 AYQRCVEEMFKNNP

-168 EDLEKINE
+168 QDLEKINE
-176 KNLYKY
+176 KNLYEY
-182 YLNIIQNSPIYI
+182 YLNIIQNSPIFI
-194 YINGKNAKGINVDE
+194 YINGKNANSINVDE

-215 IAFDNNSNECNEN
+215 IAFNNNSNEYNEN
-228 NAIQEIN
+228 DDLQEKN
-235 ENTKVNYNEENKNNK
+235 ENAEIEDNKNTEIKDNK
-250 ENSENEDNNNYNNE
+250 NIEIVDNKN
-264 VNNHKTKDLDDIKI
+264 TKLEALQPINI
-278 IKEKLDVTQGKLII
+278 VKEKLDVTQGKLII

-320 QNVREKASLAYY
+320 QNVREKESLAYY
-332 ASSRFIRRKNA
+332 ASSRYIRRKNA

-349 IELTNYDKAV
+349 IELANYDKAV
-359 KVIKEQIEDMK
+359 KVIKEQLEEMK
-370 KGNISDFELSSAKT
+370 KGNISDYELSSAKT
-384 LILSSLKLIPES
+384 LILASLKLIPES

-407 DIFNENLTFEQ
+407 DVFNENLTFEQ

-424 NVTLDEI
+424 NITLNEI
-431 IEVANQIKIN
+431 IDVANQVRIN

>member
-27 IENATKNALIP
+27 QENATKNALIP
-38 AVLRRGSANYNSQL
+38 AVLRRGSANFQNQL

-72 SGDYIILKFYIETIN
+72 SGDYIILKFFIETIN
-87 NEYSDSNENLA
+87 NEYSDSKENLA
-98 QEAFDLLTDIVF
+98 QEAFNLLTDIVF

-130 LSKIINSKKDDKANY
+130 LAKIINSKKDDKANY
-145 AYQRCIEEMFKNDS
+145 AYQRCIEEMFKNNP

-168 EDLEKINE
+168 QDLEKINE
-176 KNLYKY
+176 KNLYGY
-182 YLNIIQNSPIYI
+182 YLNIIQNSQIFI
-194 YINGKNAKGINVDE
+194 YINGKNANSINVDE

-215 IAFDNNSNECNEN
+215 IAFNNNSNEYNENDDLQEKNEN
-228 NAIQEIN
+228 NEIEDN
-235 ENTKVNYNEENKNNK
+235 KNTEIKDNKNIEIVDNKNTKL
-250 ENSENEDNNNYNNE
+250 E
-264 VNNHKTKDLDDIKI
+264 VLQPINIV
-278 IKEKLDVTQGKLII
+278 KEKLDVTQGKLII

-320 QNVREKASLAYY
+320 QNVREKESLAYY
-332 ASSRFIRRKNA
+332 ASSRYIRRKNA

-349 IELTNYDKAV
+349 IELANYDKAV
-359 KVIKEQIEDMK
+359 KVIKEQLEEMK
-370 KGNISDFELSSAKT
+370 KGNISDYELSSAKT
-384 LILSSLKLIPES
+384 LILASLKLIPES

-407 DIFNENLTFEQ
+407 DVFNENLTFEQ

-424 NVTLDEI
+424 NITLKEI
-431 IEVANQIKIN
+431 IDVANQVKIN

>member
-27 IENATKNALIP
+27 QENATKNALIP
-38 AVLRRGSANYNSQL
+38 AVLRRGSANFQNQL
-52 EISKKLENMYGASF
+52 EISKKLENMYGANF

-72 SGDYIILKFYIETIN
+72 SGDYIILKFFIETIN
-87 NEYSDSNENLA
+87 NEYSDSKENLA
-98 QEAFDLLTDIVF
+98 QEAFNLLTDIVF
-110 NPLVENDGFNINYV
+110 NPLIENDGFNINYV

-130 LSKIINSKKDDKANY
+130 LAKIINSKKDDKANY
-145 AYQRCIEEMFKNDS
+145 AYQRCVEEMFKNNP

-168 EDLEKINE
+168 QDLEKINE
-176 KNLYKY
+176 KNLYEY
-182 YLNIIQNSPIYI
+182 YLNIIRNSQIFI
-194 YINGKNAKGINVDE
+194 YINGKNANSINVDE

-215 IAFDNNSNECNEN
+215 IAFNNNSNENNEN
-228 NAIQEIN
+228 DDFQEKN
-235 ENTKVNYNEENKNNK
+235 ENAEIEDNKNTEIKDNK
-250 ENSENEDNNNYNNE
+250 N
-264 VNNHKTKDLDDIKI
+264 VKI
-278 IKEKLDVTQGKLII
+278 VALQPINIVKEKLDVTQGKLII

-320 QNVREKASLAYY
+320 QNVREKESLAYY
-332 ASSRFIRRKNA
+332 ASSRYIRRKDA

-349 IELTNYDKAV
+349 IELANYDKAV
-359 KVIKEQIEDMK
+359 KVIKEQLEEMK
-370 KGNISDFELSSAKT
+370 KGNISDYELSSAKT
-384 LILSSLKLIPES
+384 LILASLKLIPES

-407 DIFNENLTFEQ
+407 DVFNENLTFEQ

-424 NVTLDEI
+424 NITANEI
-431 IEVANQIKIN
+431 IDVANQVKIN

>member
-16 EIAVFVTIKQT
+16 EIAVFATIKQT
-27 IENATKNALIP
+27 QENATKNALIP
-38 AVLRRGSANYNSQL
+38 AVLRRGSTNYRNQL
-52 EISKKLENMYGASF
+52 EISKKLENMYGANF

-72 SGDYIILKFYIETIN
+72 SGDYIILKFFIETIN
-87 NEYSDSNENLA
+87 NEYSDSKENLA
-98 QEAFDLLTDIVF
+98 QEAFNLLTDIVF

-130 LSKIINSKKDDKANY
+130 LAKIINSKKDDKANY
-145 AYQRCIEEMFKNDS
+145 AYQRCIEEMFKNNP

-168 EDLEKINE
+168 QDLEKINE
-176 KNLYKY
+176 KNLYGY
-182 YLNIIQNSPIYI
+182 YLNLIQNSQIFI
-194 YINGKNAKGINVDE
+194 YINGKNANSINVDE

-215 IAFDNNSNECNEN
+215 IAFNNNSNEYNEN
-228 NAIQEIN
+228 DDLQE
-235 ENTKVNYNEENKNNK
+235 KNKNTEIENNK
-250 ENSENEDNNNYNNE
+250 NKDIEDNKNIEIVDNKNAEIVALQPINI
-264 VNNHKTKDLDDIKI
+264 V
-278 IKEKLDVTQGKLII
+278 KEKLDVTQGKLII

-320 QNVREKASLAYY
+320 QNVREKESLAYY
-332 ASSRFIRRKNA
+332 ASSRYIRRKNA

-349 IELTNYDKAV
+349 IELANYDKAV
-359 KVIKEQIEDMK
+359 KVIKEQLEEMK
-370 KGNISDFELSSAKT
+370 KGNISDYELSSAKT
-384 LILSSLKLIPES
+384 LILASLKLIPES

-407 DIFNENLTFEQ
+407 DVFNENLTFEQ

-424 NVTLDEI
+424 NITLNEI
-431 IEVANQIKIN
+431 IDVANQVRIN

>member
-27 IENATKNALIP
+27 QENATKNALIP
-38 AVLRRGSANYNSQL
+38 AVLRRGSTNYRNQL

-72 SGDYIILKFYIETIN
+72 SGDYIILKFFIETIN
-87 NEYSDSNENLA
+87 NEYSDSKENLA
-98 QEAFDLLTDIVF
+98 QEAFNLLTDIVF

-130 LSKIINSKKDDKANY
+130 LAKIINSKKDDKANY
-145 AYQRCIEEMFKNDS
+145 AYQRCVEEMFKNNP

-168 EDLEKINE
+168 QDLEKINE
-176 KNLYKY
+176 KNLYGY
-182 YLNIIQNSPIYI
+182 YLNIIQNNPIFI
-194 YINGKNAKGINVDE
+194 YINGKNANSINVDE

-215 IAFDNNSNECNEN
+215 IALNNNSNEYNEN
-228 NAIQEIN
+228 DDLQEKN
-235 ENTKVNYNEENKNNK
+235 ENAEIEDNKNTEIKDNK
-250 ENSENEDNNNYNNE
+250 NIEIVDNKN
-264 VNNHKTKDLDDIKI
+264 TKLEALQPINI
-278 IKEKLDVTQGKLII
+278 VKEKLDVTQGKLII

-320 QNVREKASLAYY
+320 QNVREKESLAYY
-332 ASSRFIRRKNA
+332 ASSRYIRRKNA

-349 IELTNYDKAV
+349 IELANYDKAV
-359 KVIKEQIEDMK
+359 KVIKEQLEEMK
-370 KGNISDFELSSAKT
+370 KGNISDYELTSAKT
-384 LILSSLKLIPES
+384 LILASLKLIPES

-407 DIFNENLTFEQ
+407 DVFNENLTFEQ

-424 NVTLDEI
+424 NITLKEI
-431 IEVANQIKIN
+431 IDVANQVKIN

>member
-16 EIAVFVTIKQT
+16 EIAVFATIKQT
-27 IENATKNALIP
+27 QENATKNALIP
-38 AVLRRGSANYNSQL
+38 AVLRRGSTNYRNQL

-72 SGDYIILKFYIETIN
+72 SGDYIILKFFIETIN
-87 NEYSDSNENLA
+87 NEYSDSKENLA
-98 QEAFDLLTDIVF
+98 QEAFNLLTDIVF

-130 LSKIINSKKDDKANY
+130 LAKIINSKKDDKANY
-145 AYQRCIEEMFKNDS
+145 AYQRCVEEMFKNNP

-168 EDLEKINE
+168 QDLEKINE
-176 KNLYKY
+176 KNLYEY
-182 YLNIIQNSPIYI
+182 YLNIIQNSQIFI
-194 YINGKNAKGINVDE
+194 YINGKNANSINVDE

-215 IAFDNNSNECNEN
+215 IAFNNNSNEYNEN
-228 NAIQEIN
+228 DDLQEKN
-235 ENTKVNYNEENKNNK
+235 ENAEIVALQPINI
-250 ENSENEDNNNYNNE
+250 
-264 VNNHKTKDLDDIKI
+264 V
-278 IKEKLDVTQGKLII
+278 KEKLDVTQGKLII

-320 QNVREKASLAYY
+320 QNVREKESLAYY
-332 ASSRFIRRKNA
+332 ASSRYIRRKNA

-349 IELTNYDKAV
+349 IELANYDKAV
-359 KVIKEQIEDMK
+359 KVIKEQLEEMK
-370 KGNISDFELSSAKT
+370 KGNISDYELSSAKT
-384 LILSSLKLIPES
+384 LILASLKLIPES

-407 DIFNENLTFEQ
+407 DVFNENLTFEQ

-424 NVTLDEI
+424 NITLKEI
-431 IEVANQIKIN
+431 IDVANQVKIN

>member
-16 EIAVFVTIKQT
+16 EIAVFATIKQT
-27 IENATKNALIP
+27 QENATKNALIP
-38 AVLRRGSANYNSQL
+38 AVLRRGSTNYRNQL
-52 EISKKLENMYGASF
+52 EISKKLENMYGANF

-72 SGDYIILKFYIETIN
+72 SGDYIILKFFIETIN
-87 NEYSDSNENLA
+87 NEYSDSKENLA
-98 QEAFDLLTDIVF
+98 QEAFNLLTDIVF

-130 LSKIINSKKDDKANY
+130 LAKIINSKKDDKANY
-145 AYQRCIEEMFKNDS
+145 AYQRCVEEMFKNNP

-168 EDLEKINE
+168 QDLEKINE
-176 KNLYKY
+176 KNLYEY
-182 YLNIIQNSPIYI
+182 YLNIIQNNPIFI
-194 YINGKNAKGINVDE
+194 YINGKNANSINVDE

-215 IAFDNNSNECNEN
+215 IAFNNNSNEYNEN
-228 NAIQEIN
+228 DDLQEKN
-235 ENTKVNYNEENKNNK
+235 ENAEIVALQPINI
-250 ENSENEDNNNYNNE
+250 
-264 VNNHKTKDLDDIKI
+264 V
-278 IKEKLDVTQGKLII
+278 KEKLDVTQGKLII

-320 QNVREKASLAYY
+320 QNVREKESLAYY
-332 ASSRFIRRKNA
+332 ASSRYIRRKNA

-349 IELTNYDKAV
+349 IELANYDKAV
-359 KVIKEQIEDMK
+359 KVIKEQLEEMK
-370 KGNISDFELSSAKT
+370 KGNISDYELASAKT
-384 LILSSLKLIPES
+384 LILASLKLIPES

-407 DIFNENLTFEQ
+407 DVFNENLTFEQ

-424 NVTLDEI
+424 NITLKEI
-431 IEVANQIKIN
+431 IDVANQVKIN

>member
-27 IENATKNALIP
+27 QENATKNALIP
-38 AVLRRGSANYNSQL
+38 AVLRRGSANFQNQL

-72 SGDYIILKFYIETIN
+72 SGDYIILKFFIETIN
-87 NEYSDSNENLA
+87 NEYSDSKENLA
-98 QEAFDLLTDIVF
+98 QEAFNLLTDIVF

-130 LSKIINSKKDDKANY
+130 LAKIINSKKDDKANY
-145 AYQRCIEEMFKNDS
+145 AYQRCIEEMFKNNP

-168 EDLEKINE
+168 QDLEKINE
-176 KNLYKY
+176 KNLYGY
-182 YLNIIQNSPIYI
+182 YLNIIQNSQIFI
-194 YINGKNAKGINVDE
+194 YINGKNANSINVDE

-215 IAFDNNSNECNEN
+215 IAFNNNSNEYNEN
-228 NAIQEIN
+228 DDLQE
-235 ENTKVNYNEENKNNK
+235 KNKNTEIENNK
-250 ENSENEDNNNYNNE
+250 NKDIEDNKNIEIVDNKNAEIVALQPINI
-264 VNNHKTKDLDDIKI
+264 V
-278 IKEKLDVTQGKLII
+278 KEKLDVTQGKLII

-320 QNVREKASLAYY
+320 QNVREKESLAYY
-332 ASSRFIRRKNA
+332 ASSRYIRRKNA

-349 IELTNYDKAV
+349 IELANYDKAV
-359 KVIKEQIEDMK
+359 KVIKEQLEEMK
-370 KGNISDFELSSAKT
+370 KGNISDYELASAKT
-384 LILSSLKLIPES
+384 LILASLKLIPES

-407 DIFNENLTFEQ
+407 DVFNENLTFEQ

-424 NVTLDEI
+424 NITLKEI
-431 IEVANQIKIN
+431 IDVANQVKIN

>member
-27 IENATKNALIP
+27 KENATKNALIP
-38 AVLRRGSANYNSQL
+38 AVLRRGSANFQNQL

-72 SGDYIILKFYIETIN
+72 SGDYIILKFFIETIN
-87 NEYSDSNENLA
+87 NEYSDSKENLA
-98 QEAFDLLTDIVF
+98 QEAFNLLTDIVF

-130 LSKIINSKKDDKANY
+130 LAKIINSKKDDKANY
-145 AYQRCIEEMFKNDS
+145 AYQRCVEEMFKNNP

-168 EDLEKINE
+168 QDLEKINE
-176 KNLYKY
+176 KNLYEY
-182 YLNIIQNSPIYI
+182 YLNIIQNSPIFI
-194 YINGKNAKGINVDE
+194 YINGKNANSINVDE

-215 IAFDNNSNECNEN
+215 IAVNNNSNEYNEN
-228 NAIQEIN
+228 DDLQEKN
-235 ENTKVNYNEENKNNK
+235 ENAEIEDNKNTEIKDNK
-250 ENSENEDNNNYNNE
+250 NIEIVDNKN
-264 VNNHKTKDLDDIKI
+264 TKLEALQPINI
-278 IKEKLDVTQGKLII
+278 VKEKLDVTQGKLII

-320 QNVREKASLAYY
+320 QNVREKESLAYY
-332 ASSRFIRRKNA
+332 ASSRYIRRKNA

-349 IELTNYDKAV
+349 IELANYDKAV
-359 KVIKEQIEDMK
+359 KVIKEQLEEMK
-370 KGNISDFELSSAKT
+370 KGNISDYELSSAKT
-384 LILSSLKLIPES
+384 LILASLKLIPES

-407 DIFNENLTFEQ
+407 DVFNENLTFEQ

-424 NVTLDEI
+424 NVTLNEI
-431 IEVANQIKIN
+431 IDVANQVKIN

>member
-1 MIKIKRFENNKFKTN
+1 MIKIKGFENNKFKTN
-16 EIAVFVTIKQT
+16 EIAVFATIKQT
-27 IENATKNALIP
+27 QENATKNALIP
-38 AVLRRGSANYNSQL
+38 AVLRRGSANFQNQL

-72 SGDYIILKFYIETIN
+72 SGDYIILKFFIETIN
-87 NEYSDSNENLA
+87 NEYSDSKENLA
-98 QEAFDLLTDIVF
+98 QEAFNLLTDIVF

-130 LSKIINSKKDDKANY
+130 LAKIINSKKDDKANY
-145 AYQRCIEEMFKNDS
+145 AYQRCIEEMFKNNP

-168 EDLEKINE
+168 QDLEKINE
-176 KNLYKY
+176 KNLYGY
-182 YLNIIQNSPIYI
+182 YLNIIQNSQIFI
-194 YINGKNAKGINVDE
+194 YINGKNANSINVDE

-215 IAFDNNSNECNEN
+215 IAFNNNSNEYNEN
-228 NAIQEIN
+228 DDLQEKN
-235 ENTKVNYNEENKNNK
+235 ENAEIEDNKNTEIKDNK
-250 ENSENEDNNNYNNE
+250 NAEIVALQPINI
-264 VNNHKTKDLDDIKI
+264 V
-278 IKEKLDVTQGKLII
+278 KEKLDVTQGKLII

-320 QNVREKASLAYY
+320 QNVREKESLAYY
-332 ASSRFIRRKNA
+332 ASSRYIRRKNA

-349 IELTNYDKAV
+349 IELANYDKAV
-359 KVIKEQIEDMK
+359 KVIKEQLEEMK
-370 KGNISDFELSSAKT
+370 KGNISDYELASAKT
-384 LILSSLKLIPES
+384 LILASLKLIPES

-407 DIFNENLTFEQ
+407 DVFNENLTFEQ

-424 NVTLDEI
+424 NITLKEI
-431 IEVANQIKIN
+431 IDVANQVKIN